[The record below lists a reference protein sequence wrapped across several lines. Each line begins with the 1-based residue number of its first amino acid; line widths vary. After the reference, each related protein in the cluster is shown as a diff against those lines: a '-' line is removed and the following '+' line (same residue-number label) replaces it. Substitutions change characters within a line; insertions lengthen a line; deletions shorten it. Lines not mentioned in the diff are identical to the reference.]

1 MKRCKNCGSSS
12 DAYECMVI
20 DPVKGPVF
28 GKHTWQTINES
39 VGGAPGPEYWA
50 NYDSSTP
57 KQIPRADGPSRSLN
71 ETIPPFASGDTYLA
85 GVQPYRGESAPK
97 NFGQAITSQQLL
109 AQVRAPTGNPLNAQA
124 PGYSGNPLN
133 AQVNQAPKP
142 FMSWHAKI
150 IAECAPIC
158 RKLRS
163 GETSKPKVLPSD
175 VRSRGRTA

>member
-1 MKRCKNCGSSS
+1 MKRCKTCGSSS

-28 GKHTWQTINES
+28 GKHKWQTINES
-39 VGGAPGPEYWA
+39 VGGAPGPEHWA

-57 KQIPRADGPSRSLN
+57 KQIPRSLN
-71 ETIPPFASGDTYLA
+71 ETMPSSAPDNYLA

-158 RKLRS
+158 RKLRY